1 MKRGKDFIS
10 SNNNN
15 KIIPN
20 IKNKLE
26 VQDLLI
32 FMKKE
37 YIQNKLHII

>member
-1 MKRGKDFIS
+1 MKRGKDFVS

-15 KIIPN
+15 NIIAN

-37 YIQNKLHII
+37 NIQNNLHII